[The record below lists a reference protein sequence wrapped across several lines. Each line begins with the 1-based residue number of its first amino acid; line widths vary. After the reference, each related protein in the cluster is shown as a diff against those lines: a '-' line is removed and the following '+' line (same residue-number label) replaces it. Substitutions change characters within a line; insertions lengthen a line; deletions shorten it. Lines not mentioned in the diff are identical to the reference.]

1 MKKRSS
7 KTFSLKKTLWKLLIK
22 HQKEFRLDQTINSLK
37 RMENCKKR
45 LAKKRKKSKN
55 TAM

>member
-1 MKKRSS
+1 
-7 KTFSLKKTLWKLLIK
+7 
-22 HQKEFRLDQTINSLK
+22 LK

-55 TAM
+55 TAMWTMKNKI

>member
-1 MKKRSS
+1 M
-7 KTFSLKKTLWKLLIK
+7 IK
-22 HQKEFRLDQTINSLK
+22 HQKEFRLDQTISSLK
-37 RMENCKKR
+37 RMKSCKKR

>member
-1 MKKRSS
+1 M
-7 KTFSLKKTLWKLLIK
+7 IK
-22 HQKEFRLDQTINSLK
+22 HQKEFRLNQTINSLK
-37 RMENCKKR
+37 RMKSCKKR

>member
-1 MKKRSS
+1 MKKRRS
-7 KTFSLKKTLWKLLIK
+7 KVFFRKKTLWKLMIK

-37 RMENCKKR
+37 RMKKCKKR

-55 TAM
+55 TAI